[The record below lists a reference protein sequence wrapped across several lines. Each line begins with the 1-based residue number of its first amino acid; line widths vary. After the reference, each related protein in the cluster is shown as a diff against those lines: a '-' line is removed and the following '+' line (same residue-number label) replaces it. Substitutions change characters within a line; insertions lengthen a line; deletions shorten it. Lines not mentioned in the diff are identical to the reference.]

1 MTHLFVRHK
10 VADYDAWKAAFDS
23 FEETRKASGEKSFQ
37 ILHPDNEPNDLVLLF
52 EWDNL
57 ANARNFMASEELKT
71 RMQEG
76 GVIEEPQIQF
86 LNEVAKGDI

>member
-1 MTHLFVRHK
+1 MAHLFVRHK